1 MQVQL
6 DGIVARDVA
15 PTLEDLLRDEP
26 AILVEG
32 PRGSGKSTVLQAAA
46 AARGARVLDLDDES
60 VRALVREDPT
70 GAVAGDGL
78 VVIDEFQRAPEVLS
92 AVKRAV
98 DRDPR
103 PGSFL
108 LAGSVSAPL
117 LPTGAETLTGRVHRL
132 TLLPL
137 SAGEILATGAPR
149 LLQVLPR
156 LLKGEPP
163 RVTSTLTRRDYV
175 DLVAAGGYPAA
186 LRRTTDS
193 ARRRWLSDYLASV
206 ADRDLA
212 ELVDLRRPGLLARLY
227 RAVADQTASTVAR
240 ATLAQQL
247 ETSPE
252 TASAYLDLLAH
263 VHLVHE
269 LPGWTPGVSAKA
281 GRRAKSHVVDT
292 GLAIAA
298 VGLTADRLVSL
309 PRFGAL
315 LESHVVAEL
324 RKQSALV
331 DMPLLLGHFRDRSG
345 VEVDVVLETPD
356 GQVIGIEVKSA
367 TTADRSDARGLRF
380 LADRLGSRFRLG
392 LVLTTGPG
400 TAQLHER
407 IWVTPVSSL
416 WDAGARL

>member
-1 MQVQL
+1 MDVQL

-15 PTLEDLLRDEP
+15 PALDDLLRDEP

-46 AARGARVLDLDDES
+46 TARGARVLDLDDES

-132 TLLPL
+132 ALLPL
-137 SAGEILATGAPR
+137 SAGEIAAPGTHR
-149 LLQVLPR
+149 LLQALPR
-156 LLKGEPP
+156 LLEGRPP
-163 RVTSTLTRRDYV
+163 RATSALTRRDYA

-206 ADRDLA
+206 AGRDLA
-212 ELVDLRRPGLLARLY
+212 ELVDIRRPGLLARLY

-281 GRRAKSHVVDT
+281 GRRAKIHVVDT

-298 VGLTADRLVSL
+298 VGLTADRLASV
-309 PRFGAL
+309 PRLGAM
-315 LESHVVAEL
+315 LESYVVTEL
-324 RKQSALV
+324 RKQLALV
-331 DMPLLLGHFRDRSG
+331 DMPLFLGHFRDRSG
-345 VEVDVVLETPD
+345 VEVDVIVETPD
-356 GQVIGIEVKSA
+356 GQIVGIEVKSA

-380 LADRLGSRFRLG
+380 LAARLGPRFRLG

-400 TAQLHER
+400 SAQLDER

-416 WDAGARL
+416 WTRE